1 MRLPPGRGS
10 LEPDTR
16 GRRADP
22 GRTWCFFRPLS
33 LEEILATTISAHED
47 VVLAATDL
55 MPLLRKHASWAEKN
69 RRLHE
74 EVVEALAGAGVFKLR
89 RPRHYGGYEADN
101 RTLVE
106 VGTALGR
113 GCGSTS
119 WVSSVYWIPTWM
131 ACQFPD
137 EVQDEVFATPDV
149 RVCGTLSPGGMA
161 APVAG
166 GVVVN
171 GKWGFISGAHHAHW
185 QEIIA
190 ILTPPDGE
198 PYPIMALV
206 PMSDLLVVDDWD
218 TSGLRGTGSVS
229 TVAKDLFIPQERVL
243 PMPALLTGQSAS
255 RRNAGSPVYRAPLMP
270 VAAASSVGTLVGMA
284 KGAQDV
290 FHSRLPDRKITYTA
304 YESQREAP
312 ITHFQVAEA
321 TMRID
326 EAEFHAQR
334 LAALVDTKCEEGTEW
349 KLEERAR
356 SRADVGA
363 VVRLAR
369 EAVDIFATASGG
381 SSIYSGIPIQRI
393 NRDVQAV
400 NLHALMHPN
409 TNTEL
414 YGRVLCGLEPNTLY
428 I

>member
-1 MRLPPGRGS
+1 M
-10 LEPDTR
+10 
-16 GRRADP
+16 
-22 GRTWCFFRPLS
+22 
-33 LEEILATTISAHED
+33 ATTIPTREEIVRDASE
-47 VVLAATDL
+47 LI
-55 MPLLRKHASWAEKN
+55 PLLRKHASWAEEN

-74 EVVEALAGAGVFKLR
+74 ETIEALADAGVFRLR
-89 RPRHYGGYEADN
+89 RPRHFGGYEVDS
-101 RTLVE
+101 RTLVD
-106 VGTALGR
+106 VGTVLGQ

-119 WVSSVYWIPTWM
+119 WVASVYWIPTWM
-131 ACQFPD
+131 ASQFPD

-149 RVCGTLSPGGMA
+149 RVCGTLSPSGMA
-161 APVAG
+161 TPAEG

-171 GKWGFISGAHHAHW
+171 GKWGFISGAHHAQW

-190 ILTPPDGE
+190 IFVPPYGE

-206 PMSDLLVVDDWD
+206 PMSDLLVVDDWH

-229 TVAKDLFIPQERVL
+229 TVAKDLFVPQERILPLPVVL
-243 PMPALLTGQSAS
+243 AGQTAS
-255 RRNAGSPVYRAPLMP
+255 KRNAASPVYRAPLLP
-270 VAAASSVGTLVGMA
+270 VAAASSVGTIVGVA
-284 KGAQDV
+284 KNAMDA
-290 FHSRLPDRKITYTA
+290 FLNRLPDRKITYTG

-321 TMRID
+321 AMKID

-334 LAALVDTKCEEGTEW
+334 VASLVDTKCGEGTEW

-356 SRADVGA
+356 TRADIGA
-363 VVRLAR
+363 VVRLAK
-369 EAVDIFATASGG
+369 ESVDILATASGG
-381 SSIYSGIPIQRI
+381 SSIYSGIPMQRI
-393 NRDVQAV
+393 NRDIQAV

>member
-1 MRLPPGRGS
+1 M
-10 LEPDTR
+10 
-16 GRRADP
+16 
-22 GRTWCFFRPLS
+22 
-33 LEEILATTISAHED
+33 LATTIPTRDELVRKASE
-47 VVLAATDL
+47 LI
-55 MPLLRKHASWAEKN
+55 PLLRRHASWTEEN
-69 RRLHE
+69 RRLHDE
-74 EVVEALAGAGVFKLR
+74 TVEALADAGVFRLR
-89 RPRHYGGYEADN
+89 RPKHFGGYEVDSQ
-101 RTLVE
+101 TLVDI
-106 VGTALGR
+106 GTALGQ

-119 WVSSVYWIPTWM
+119 WVASVYWIPTWM
-131 ACQFPD
+131 ASQFPD

-149 RVCGTLSPGGMA
+149 RICGTLSPSGMA
-161 APVAG
+161 APVDG

-171 GKWGFISGAHHAHW
+171 GKWGFISGAHHAQW

-190 ILTPPDGE
+190 ILIPPDGQ

-229 TVAKDLFIPQERVL
+229 TVAKDLFVPAERILPLPVVL
-243 PMPALLTGQSAS
+243 QGQTAS
-255 RRNAGSPVYRAPLMP
+255 KRNANSTVYRAPLLP
-270 VAAASSVGTLVGMA
+270 VAAASSVGTIVGMA
-284 KGAQDV
+284 KGARDV
-290 FHSRLPDRKITYTA
+290 FLKRLPERKITYTG

-334 LAALVDTKCEEGTEW
+334 TAKLVDAKGAEGTEW

-356 SRADVGA
+356 TRADIGA
-363 VVRLAR
+363 VVRLAKD
-369 EAVDIFATASGG
+369 AIDILATASGG

-393 NRDVQAV
+393 NRDIQAV